1 MFSHSAAPTL
11 SRIAIGL
18 LASTLLLACGNQ
30 EKSTEEL
37 TRLAAAGDEAAMQE
51 LEQRTVDT
59 MKAMEKE
66 KDAASEAP
74 TGGIVPDDVAAA
86 EQAAMLPYD
95 MDKLRSL
102 ADDGSSHA
110 SYLLGKLL
118 TSQGEP
124 GAAEALEAAVK
135 SDHLDAT
142 FLVGK
147 SQLHGL
153 KPFELNVE
161 AGLALLEEAS
171 ANGHGEAAFVL
182 GVAHRYGQG
191 VEVDEAAALTYYERA
206 MQCGFIAAQDELN
219 QLKKKAAGD

>member
-1 MFSHSAAPTL
+1 MFSPCVTPGR
-11 SRIAIGL
+11 SRLCAGL
-18 LASTLLLACGNQ
+18 LATALFVACGSK
-30 EKSTEEL
+30 EESTEDLVE
-37 TRLAAAGDEAAMQE
+37 AAAQGDQAAMQE
-51 LEQRTVDT
+51 LEKRVVETQRELEQQ
-59 MKAMEKE
+59 AENG
-66 KDAASEAP
+66 AP
-74 TGGIVPDDVAAA
+74 SGGIVPEDVAAA

-95 MDKLRSL
+95 MDKLHAL
-102 ADDGSSHA
+102 AEGGSAHA

-118 TSQGEP
+118 TSQGDP
-124 GAAEALEAAVK
+124 AAAETLQAAVK
-135 SDHLDAT
+135 LDHLDAT

-147 SQLHGL
+147 SKLHGL

-191 VEVDEAAALTYYERA
+191 VEVDEAAALAYYERA

-219 QLKKKAAGD
+219 QLKK